1 MSNLAPTVTWDTLDW
16 AALDRLREIFLGG
29 PPPGGSYW
37 RSPVDLASYD
47 LTYAQRIAWKW
58 DAVLGEL
65 RARGWA
71 PPFARPLLDWGC
83 GSGVASRRVLDWF
96 GPEHFR
102 RLRLWDRSSL

>member
-1 MSNLAPTVTWDTLDW
+1 
-16 AALDRLREIFLGG
+16 
-29 PPPGGSYW
+29 
-37 RSPVDLASYD
+37 
-47 LTYAQRIAWKW
+47 
-58 DAVLGEL
+58 EL

-102 RLRLWDRSSL
+102 RLRLWDRSSLAMQFAAERARETFPSLPVEMTDPASLDRRAPLGVLVLSHVLNELDEAGRRSL